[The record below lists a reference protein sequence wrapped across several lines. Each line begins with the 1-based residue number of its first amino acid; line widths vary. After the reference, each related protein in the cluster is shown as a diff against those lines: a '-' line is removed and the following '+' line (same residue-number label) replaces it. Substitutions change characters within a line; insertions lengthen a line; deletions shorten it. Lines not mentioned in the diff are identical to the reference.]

1 MVCILTL
8 FDTSYIIV
16 RSENGIVSSASY
28 LGIFALCYQ
37 TELNIKLEKHISTLN
52 SSVKSKSLE
61 TL

>member
-1 MVCILTL
+1 MVCIITL

-37 TELNIKLEKHISTLN
+37 TELNVKLEKHINTLN
-52 SSVKSKSLE
+52 SSVSQES
-61 TL
+61 